1 MKNPFRSLED
11 IQRELGDVAVEIT
24 RTHFFHFGTSSSW
37 QPAVNAF
44 RCGAQYVICVDL
56 AGVDRNA
63 IEVRAEPRRLTIR
76 GERPVAE
83 PGCDD
88 VPAVQV
94 LTLEID
100 HGRFERVVELP
111 TEVDPDQVTAEH
123 RNGLL
128 WIRLPLR
135 SHA

>member
-24 RTHFFHFGTSSSW
+24 RTRLFHFSTAAGW
-37 QPAVNAF
+37 QPPVNAF
-44 RCGAQYVICVDL
+44 RCGDRFVVCADL
-56 AGVDRNA
+56 AGVERSA
-63 IEVRAEPRRLTIR
+63 IEVRAEPKRLTIR
-76 GERPVAE
+76 GQRPLPE

-94 LTLEID
+94 LALEID
-100 HGRFERVVELP
+100 HGPFERVLALP
-111 TEVDPDQVTAEH
+111 AEVDPEGVTAEH

-135 SHA
+135 PPA

>member
-24 RTHFFHFGTSSSW
+24 RTHFFHFGTSTGW

-44 RCGAQYVICVDL
+44 RCGEQFVICVDL
-56 AGVDRNA
+56 AGVGRDA
-63 IEVRAEPRRLTIR
+63 IEVRAEPKRLTIR

-94 LTLEID
+94 LALEID
-100 HGRFERVVELP
+100 HGSFERVVELP
-111 TEVDPDQVTAEH
+111 TEIDPERVTAEH

-128 WIRLPLR
+128 WIRLPVR
-135 SHA
+135 PHA